1 MHAAYGSWLDLIL
14 CSCKTDVIWQAR
26 LTYRAT
32 QAQIVILNHSP
43 MNFRKSLFLSILD
56 IWGLIPTYF
65 LTLIPNH
72 PAWRR
77 VKMQPW
83 GVMGEKLILMW
94 SRDQF
99 SAKREKRFHF
109 SVGLGF
115 GIGLGLGYDSG
126 YWLGLG
132 FGLGSGFG
140 PEIRA
145 QGLQKWCH
153 VTAHWRVI

>member
-1 MHAAYGSWLDLIL
+1 
-14 CSCKTDVIWQAR
+14 
-26 LTYRAT
+26 
-32 QAQIVILNHSP
+32 
-43 MNFRKSLFLSILD
+43 
-56 IWGLIPTYF
+56 
-65 LTLIPNH
+65 
-72 PAWRR
+72 
-77 VKMQPW
+77 
-83 GVMGEKLILMW
+83 MGEKLILMW

-140 PEIRA
+140 SEISA
-145 QGLQKWCH
+145 QGLQK
-153 VTAHWRVI
+153 